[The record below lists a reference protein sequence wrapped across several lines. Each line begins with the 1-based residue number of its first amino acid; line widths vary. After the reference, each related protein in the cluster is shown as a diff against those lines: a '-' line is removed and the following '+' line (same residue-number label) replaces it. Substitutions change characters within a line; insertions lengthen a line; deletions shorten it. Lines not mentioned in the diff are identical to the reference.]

1 MYGSYLYPESAS
13 TASSS
18 LSGVSTRSN
27 NLIDA
32 VYTTASANSGQRVS
46 GLPNLAFRCSPKSGS
61 GLRLSM
67 DTRTTGSSIDMDSG
81 YASSPRL
88 SSSRS
93 SSCDSRSESS
103 SSFDSSYDQF
113 SRTAHMGILDPSYKL
128 FLSREGHG
136 SLVYKVKSGA
146 AVIAGDPLCAPE
158 QVQPLLDEFQKFR
171 GDRRLR
177 IVYIGAS
184 KAFAESAQKKGC
196 VTMHFGRERVLNPL
210 TNPLLKN
217 KAGKRTISQCRQLLD
232 PTRGGISVG
241 VYAPSVNGYDPALE
255 EELQAVY
262 DGWRNDR
269 DTSRPANA
277 QAFITQYD
285 LFSRPDITMFLYTTD
300 REGRAN
306 GIAGLRFLGAN
317 NGFQLDPCV
326 AAQDAPRGITD
337 LLVISAMQ
345 LLRNSGVSY
354 LSLGFEPYG
363 ELKEVSGREGL
374 LAKLTRDGYKRVMG
388 SIKAS
393 GKQTHNDK
401 LRPDEEQES
410 GLYIILPR
418 GLLHLREISALIKAA
433 NVDVTSL
440 FSRKERER
448 RQDGTDTNTNT
459 NTNTSTSGREKVI

>member
-1 MYGSYLYPESAS
+1 MSLATMQRNYLYPESAS

-18 LSGVSTRSN
+18 ISGVSTRSCA
-27 NLIDA
+27 LIDA
-32 VYTTASANSGQRVS
+32 VYATASTNDGPRVS
-46 GLPNLAFRCSPKSGS
+46 GLPNLSFRCSPKATGP
-61 GLRLSM
+61 RLSI
-67 DTRTTGSSIDMDSG
+67 DGRTTGSSIDG
-81 YASSPRL
+81 YASSARL
-88 SSSRS
+88 SESRS
-93 SSCDSRSESS
+93 SSCGSDD
-103 SSFDSSYDQF
+103 FDSSYGQF

-128 FLSREGHG
+128 FVSQQGHG

-146 AVIAGDPLCAPE
+146 AVIAGDPLCSPE
-158 QVQPLLDEFQKFR
+158 QIQPLLDEFQQFR

-184 KAFAESAQKKGC
+184 AAFAKYSEQKGC

-232 PTRGGISVG
+232 PARGGISVG
-241 VYAPSVNGYDPALE
+241 IYAPSVNGYDPALE

-262 DGWRNDR
+262 DGWRNQR
-269 DTSRPANA
+269 DASRPANA

-285 LFSRPDITMFLYTTD
+285 LFSRPDITMFLYTCD

-306 GIAGLRFLGAN
+306 GIAGLRYLGAN

-326 AAQDAPRGITD
+326 ASEEAPRGITD

-363 ELKEVSGREGL
+363 ELKEVTGRDGF
-374 LAKLTRDGYKRVMG
+374 LAKLTRDGYRRVMG

-440 FSRKERER
+440 FSRKE
-448 RQDGTDTNTNT
+448 
-459 NTNTSTSGREKVI
+459 V

>member
-1 MYGSYLYPESAS
+1 MQQSYLYPESAS

-18 LSGVSTRSN
+18 ISGVSTRSCA
-27 NLIDA
+27 LIDA
-32 VYTTASANSGQRVS
+32 VYAAASSKAGPRVS
-46 GLPNLAFRCSPKSGS
+46 GLPNLSFRCSPKATG
-61 GLRLSM
+61 GQRLSLDARM
-67 DTRTTGSSIDMDSG
+67 TGNSIDG
-81 YASSPRL
+81 FFASRG
-88 SSSRS
+88 
-93 SSCDSRSESS
+93 SS
-103 SSFDSSYDQF
+103 SSGSSDDFDSAYDQY

-128 FLSREGHG
+128 FVSQQGHG

-146 AVIAGDPLCAPE
+146 AVIAGDPLCSPD
-158 QVQPLLDEFQKFR
+158 QIQPLLDEFQQFR

-184 KAFAESAQKKGC
+184 AAFAERAQRQGC
-196 VTMHFGRERVLNPL
+196 VTMHFGRERVLNPM
-210 TNPLLKN
+210 TNPLLHN

-232 PTRGGISVG
+232 AGRGGVSVG

-262 DGWRNDR
+262 DGWRTQR
-269 DTSRPANA
+269 DTLRPSSA

-285 LFSRPDITMFLYTTD
+285 LFSRPDITLFLYTCD

-306 GIAGLRFLGAN
+306 GIAGLRYLGAN

-326 AAQDAPRGITD
+326 ASEDAPRGITD

-363 ELKEVSGREGL
+363 ELKEVVGRDGL
-374 LAKLTRDGYKRVMG
+374 LAKLTRDGYRRVMG

-401 LRPDEEQES
+401 LRPDEDQES

-418 GLLHLREISALIKAA
+418 GVLHLREISALIKTA

-440 FSRKERER
+440 FSRKEHRAKENAENER
-448 RQDGTDTNTNT
+448 HQKEEPPPQKSRQMAVA
-459 NTNTSTSGREKVI
+459 S